1 MLNVWNAGYN
11 CPSISQ
17 ELSDPAQHRPRVDEM
32 LQHIG
37 KDDTV
42 EIILVFQ
49 LDLLGIPYKQAVNN
63 ISGVRSCRLARFD
76 GHDLQLAAG
85 ACGS

>member
-1 MLNVWNAGYN
+1 
-11 CPSISQ
+11 
-17 ELSDPAQHRPRVDEM
+17 
-32 LQHIG
+32 
-37 KDDTV
+37 
-42 EIILVFQ
+42 
-49 LDLLGIPYKQAVNN
+49 LLGIPYKQAVNN